1 MAEATVDA
9 TAATS
14 LWDLLGSG
22 EAAAI
27 APAAAVSA
35 TTGTMECTGTGIAAG
50 RETGIAG
57 VMEAM
62 PAAAAATTLGAQAL
76 GAETAFAAAAEAAG
90 GGTMERGTMGEATE
104 TGAMVPADVASVV
117 TLAASACCERG
128 CPGDAPA
135 SSWDW
140 LSCASAMLSRPLS

>member
-90 GGTMERGTMGEATE
+90 GGTMERG
-104 TGAMVPADVASVV
+104 VV
-117 TLAASACCERG
+117 YSLGGFVVVVVSEVVVSFPSPVTTVL
-128 CPGDAPA
+128 
-135 SSWDW
+135 
-140 LSCASAMLSRPLS
+140 LSPCTVI

>member
-35 TTGTMECTGTGIAAG
+35 TTGTMECTGIAAG

-90 GGTMERGTMGEATE
+90 GGMMERGTMGEATE
-104 TGAMVPADVASVV
+104 TGAMVPPDVASVV